1 MGVATVTQL
10 CLPGH
15 PPCNRITAE
24 LGMRGAAGELEG
36 IQEGAALRDYSSC
49 VHGLGHGLMMHAQG
63 DRADG
68 FGGARMNDA
77 SLVSHADLLGERA
90 ALTRALSVC
99 NAGPR
104 PSESCQC
111 ASGVY
116 MQVTRSAA
124 SPCHMRRAK
133 FAYHTIVRLAIFW
146 RVYVEAARKL
156 ARGLRGPAWFREG
169 DEKGLALLVDDLQC
183 GITLSLRVPSKS
195 RHR

>member
-116 MQVTRSAA
+116 MQFDWQYFGGFTWRLRESLRAA
-124 SPCHMRRAK
+124 CEA
-133 FAYHTIVRLAIFW
+133 RLGS
-146 RVYVEAARKL
+146 
-156 ARGLRGPAWFREG
+156 ARGMRK
-169 DEKGLALLVDDLQC
+169 D
-183 GITLSLRVPSKS
+183 
-195 RHR
+195 